1 MPSYTDKASRNINP
15 MARLKVI
22 DSDRTI
28 TNASTP
34 NNLSRYH
41 GGHRRDNHPFISGY
55 WYFLIQP
62 PERFFKD
69 GTTRDI
75 LNQSVTW
82 LHSTAESFTPPGK
95 TLNFVDIPG
104 MGGIASSF
112 VSGQTL
118 TNTFTVTFREYQEL
132 PIFSVIQNWTSVIDP
147 NTGVSPLSGDE
158 FVPSSY
164 KGAAFAALCKP
175 TINSRTS
182 EKEYDSTTTNLNSS
196 DIEQIF
202 YFDGV
207 WPENTPLD
215 FLDSD
220 ISTNDTKTVSVNFS
234 FDGAPL
240 MKDSEKVISTFLDLM
255 KNRYIHE
262 TYKGIVNNVPSAT
275 SLSITQYRHTPHIK
289 SKIVG

>member
-1 MPSYTDKASRNINP
+1 MAYTDKVSRNINP
-15 MARLKVI
+15 MARLKTI
-22 DSDRTI
+22 DSDRNI
-28 TNASTP
+28 THASNP
-34 NNLSRYH
+34 NRLSRYH
-41 GGHRRDNHPFISGY
+41 GGHRRDNHPYISGY

-62 PERFFKD
+62 PERLFNDTNKSLTALD
-69 GTTRDI
+69 R
-75 LNQSVTW
+75 SVTW

-104 MGGIASSF
+104 MGGMASSF

-132 PIFSVIQNWTSVIDP
+132 PIFTIIQNWTSVIDP

-164 KGAAFAALCKP
+164 KGAAFVALCKP
-175 TINSRTS
+175 TVNSRAAS
-182 EKEYDSTTTNLNSS
+182 NSYDGASTPLQSA

-240 MKDSEKVISTFLDLM
+240 MKDSDGVVTEFLKLM
-255 KNRYIHE
+255 KTRHIHD
-262 TYKGIVNNVPSAT
+262 TYTDMVNNTPSAL
-275 SLSITQYRHTPHIK
+275 SLGTTQYRHPPNNTKP
-289 SKIVG
+289 